1 MGWLITNVFA
11 ALLLPPLSL
20 LLLLIFGASLLRSR
34 HVVLGR
40 RLLWLG
46 IALLYLLS
54 TPLFGQKLL
63 ATLQSPYRTPDVAA
77 AQAIVVLGG
86 GVYHGAPEYNGDT
99 VNSHSLERL
108 RYAAKLHRASG
119 LPLLA
124 SGGSPEGGEAES
136 LAMWAALRADF
147 GVETRWVEITSLNT
161 AQSAKNSYAILQPS
175 GMTRIL
181 LVTHAWH
188 MRRSQ
193 AAFEKAG
200 FTVTPAPTIYTTRRT
215 LTLLDFMPSASG
227 LMLSRIALHE
237 WIGIIWYRLK
247 GSA

>member
-20 LLLLIFGASLLRSR
+20 LLLLMLGASLLRSR
-34 HVVLGR
+34 HAVLGR
-40 RLLWLG
+40 RLLWLA
-46 IALLYLLS
+46 IALLYFLS

-63 ATLQSPYRTPDVAA
+63 ATLQSPYRTPDAAA

-99 VNSHSLERL
+99 VSSHSLERL
-108 RYAAKLHRASG
+108 RYAAKLHRISG

-237 WIGIIWYRLK
+237 WIGIVWYKLK